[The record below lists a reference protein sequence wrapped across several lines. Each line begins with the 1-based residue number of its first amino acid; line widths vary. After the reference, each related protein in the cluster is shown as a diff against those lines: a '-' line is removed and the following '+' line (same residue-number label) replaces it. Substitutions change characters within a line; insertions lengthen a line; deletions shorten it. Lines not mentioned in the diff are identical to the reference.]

1 MIRMTEVQQKV
12 ITKGIGE
19 KWIISGRLRENTEL
33 QNRKEQVGSQEE
45 NLSERIIERE
55 TNNPLHNPSA
65 NLSKLIKDSC
75 TRMPEV

>member
-45 NLSERIIERE
+45 NLSERITE
-55 TNNPLHNPSA
+55 
-65 NLSKLIKDSC
+65 
-75 TRMPEV
+75 